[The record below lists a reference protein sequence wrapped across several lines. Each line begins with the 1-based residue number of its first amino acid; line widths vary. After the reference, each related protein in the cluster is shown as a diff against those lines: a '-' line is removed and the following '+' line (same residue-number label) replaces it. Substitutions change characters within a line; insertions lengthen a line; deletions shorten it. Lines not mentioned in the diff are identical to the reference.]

1 MAKGLFI
8 AIEGPDGCGK
18 STQIALLKEFLEKQG
33 CDVLLTREPGGT
45 ALGEEIRKLLLVGKE
60 RKVSPYC
67 ELLLFEA
74 ARAQHVM
81 EVLEPALNSG
91 KIIIASRYADATR
104 AYQGGGRGLPLEEVR
119 KANELG
125 TRGLWPDLTIILDID
140 SEEGLR
146 RVKSCGKD
154 ALGKDLPPGEL
165 DRIEAESLDFHRRV
179 REEYLKLAREEKERC
194 KVVDGSQSREEV
206 AREISALVLEKIK
219 NNA

>member
-18 STQIALLKEFLEKQG
+18 STQIALLKEFLEKRG
-33 CDVLLTREPGGT
+33 FDVVLTREPGGT

-60 RKVSPYC
+60 KKVSPYC
-67 ELLLFEA
+67 ELMLFEA

-81 EVLEPALNSG
+81 EVLEPAISSG

-104 AYQGGGRGLPLEEVR
+104 AYQGGGRRLPLEEVR

-146 RVKSCGKD
+146 RVKGCGRD

-179 REEYLKLAREEKERC
+179 REEYLKLALEEKERC

>member
-18 STQIALLKEFLEKQG
+18 STQIALLEKFLRARG
-33 CDVLLTREPGGT
+33 RDVLLTREPGGT
-45 ALGEEIRKLLLVGKE
+45 SLGEEIRKLLLLGKE
-60 RKVSPYC
+60 RSVSPYC

-74 ARAQHVM
+74 ARAQHVR
-81 EVLEPALNSG
+81 EVLEPALAAG
-91 KIIIASRYADATR
+91 KIVIASRYADATR
-104 AYQGGGRGLPLEEVR
+104 AYQGGGRQLPPEEVR

-125 TRGLWPDLTIILDID
+125 TRGLWPDLTVIIDID

-146 RVKSCGKD
+146 RVRGCGKD

-179 REEYLKLAREEKERC
+179 REEYLKLAAEEKGRC
-194 KVVDGSQSREEV
+194 KVVDGSRSREEV
-206 AREISALVLEKIK
+206 AAEISALVMEILKA
-219 NNA
+219 NA

>member
-1 MAKGLFI
+1 MRKGLFI

-18 STQIALLKEFLEKQG
+18 STQIALLKETLEKQG
-33 CDVLLTREPGGT
+33 YDVLLTREPGGT
-45 ALGEEIRKLLLVGKE
+45 ALGEEIRKLLLLSRE
-60 RKVSPYC
+60 KVSPYC
-67 ELLLFEA
+67 ELMLFEA

-81 EVLEPALNSG
+81 EVLRPALAAG

-104 AYQGGGRGLPLEEVR
+104 AYQGGGRGLPLEEVK

-125 TRGLWPDLTIILDID
+125 TGGLWPDLTVILDID

-146 RVKSCGKD
+146 RVRGCGKD

-179 REEYLKLAREEKERC
+179 REEYLKLALEEKERC
-194 KVVDGSQSREEV
+194 KVIDGSRSREEV
-206 AREISALVLEKIK
+206 AREIRELVLEIIRS
-219 NNA
+219 NA

>member
-1 MAKGLFI
+1 MRKGLFI

-18 STQIALLKEFLEKQG
+18 STQIALLKETLEKQG
-33 CDVLLTREPGGT
+33 YDVLLTREPGGT
-45 ALGEEIRKLLLVGKE
+45 ALGEEIRKLLLLGRE
-60 RKVSPYC
+60 KVSPYC
-67 ELLLFEA
+67 ELMLFEA

-81 EVLEPALNSG
+81 EVLRPALAAG

-104 AYQGGGRGLPLEEVR
+104 AYQGGGRGLPLEEVK

-125 TRGLWPDLTIILDID
+125 TGGLWPDLTVILDID

-146 RVKSCGKD
+146 RVRGCGKD

-179 REEYLKLAREEKERC
+179 REEYLKLALEEKERC
-194 KVVDGSQSREEV
+194 KVIDGSRSREEV
-206 AREISALVLEKIK
+206 AREIRELVLEIIK
-219 NNA
+219 SNA

>member
-18 STQIALLKEFLEKQG
+18 STQIALLKEFLEKRG
-33 CDVLLTREPGGT
+33 FDVILTREPGGT

-60 RKVSPYC
+60 KKVSPYC
-67 ELLLFEA
+67 ELMLFEA

-81 EVLEPALNSG
+81 EVLEPALSSG
-91 KIIIASRYADATR
+91 KIVIASRYADATR
-104 AYQGGGRGLPLEEVR
+104 AYQGGGRRLPLEEVR

-146 RVKSCGKD
+146 RVKGCGRD

-165 DRIEAESLDFHRRV
+165 DRIEAESLDFHRWV
-179 REEYLKLAREEKERC
+179 REEYLKLALEEKERC

>member
-18 STQIALLKEFLEKQG
+18 STQIALLKEFLEKRG
-33 CDVLLTREPGGT
+33 FDVVLTREPGGT

-60 RKVSPYC
+60 KKVSPYC
-67 ELLLFEA
+67 ELMLFEA

-81 EVLEPALNSG
+81 EVLEPALSSG
-91 KIIIASRYADATR
+91 KIVIASRYADATR
-104 AYQGGGRGLPLEEVR
+104 AYQGGGRRLPLEEVR

-146 RVKSCGKD
+146 RVKGCGRD

-179 REEYLKLAREEKERC
+179 REEYLKLALEEKERC